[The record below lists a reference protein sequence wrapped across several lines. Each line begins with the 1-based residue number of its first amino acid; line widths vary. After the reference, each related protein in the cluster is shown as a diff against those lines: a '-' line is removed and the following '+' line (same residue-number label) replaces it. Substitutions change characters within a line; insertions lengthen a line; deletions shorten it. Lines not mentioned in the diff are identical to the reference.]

1 MCLLCVLV
9 AQSCPTF
16 CNPRDCSSSGS
27 SVYGFSRQGYWNGL
41 LFPSPED
48 LPNPGTEPRSPAW
61 QADSL
66 LFELQGNKWG
76 ASFPSPEDLPNPGI
90 EPRSPAWQADSLLFE
105 LQGNKWGAS
114 LPLQWLRL
122 PTSIIGSMSLIPSQG
137 IKISDTLR
145 NAPPKKK

>member
-1 MCLLCVLV
+1 MVKMVTFMCLLCVLV

-48 LPNPGTEPRSPAW
+48 LPNPEIEPRSPAR

-66 LFELQGNKWG
+66 LFELQGNK
-76 ASFPSPEDLPNPGI
+76 
-90 EPRSPAWQADSLLFE
+90 R
-105 LQGNKWGAS
+105 GAS

-122 PTSIIGSMSLIPSQG
+122 PTSIIGSMSLITSQG
-137 IKISDTLR
+137 IKISHTLR
-145 NAPPKKK
+145 NAPPQIKHR